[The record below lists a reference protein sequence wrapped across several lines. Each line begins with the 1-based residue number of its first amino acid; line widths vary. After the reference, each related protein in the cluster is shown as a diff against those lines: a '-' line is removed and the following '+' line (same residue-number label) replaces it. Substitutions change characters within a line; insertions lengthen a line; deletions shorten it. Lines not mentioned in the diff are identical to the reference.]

1 MFLGRPLID
10 SLLFGAALAVGLF
23 PQLLLAVVT
32 VTLALA
38 AGKLA
43 EAGVLVKR
51 SVAIENLGA
60 MEVLCTH
67 KTGTLT
73 DGKVHLDRAL
83 DFSGNSLEATIMWA
97 GLNAKLQTG
106 LYGAPSDL
114 LRADSANFNLC
125 CRAGTPAR
133 SDVTVLQEKYPRP
146 KAGL

>member
-1 MFLGRPLID
+1 MTQLLVIVTEVFAANVFLGRPLID

-23 PQLLLAVVT
+23 PQLLAVVT

-73 DGKVHLDRAL
+73 DGKAHLDRAL

-97 GLNAKLQTG
+97 VLNAKLQTG
-106 LYGAPSDL
+106 LYGAPSGL
-114 LRADSANFNLC
+114 LESRLGELQSLLSRRNARA
-125 CRAGTPAR
+125 
-133 SDVTVLQEKYPRP
+133 V
-146 KAGL
+146 

>member
-1 MFLGRPLID
+1 MTQLLVIATEVFAANVFLRRPLID
-10 SLLFGAALAVGLF
+10 SLLFGAALAVGLI

-51 SVAIENLGA
+51 LVAIENLAA
-60 MEVLCTH
+60 MEVLCTD
-67 KTGTLT
+67 KTGALT

-97 GLNAKLQTG
+97 VLNAKLQTG
-106 LYGAPSDL
+106 LYGAPSGL
-114 LRADSANFNLC
+114 LESRLGELQSLLSRRNARA
-125 CRAGTPAR
+125 
-133 SDVTVLQEKYPRP
+133 V
-146 KAGL
+146 